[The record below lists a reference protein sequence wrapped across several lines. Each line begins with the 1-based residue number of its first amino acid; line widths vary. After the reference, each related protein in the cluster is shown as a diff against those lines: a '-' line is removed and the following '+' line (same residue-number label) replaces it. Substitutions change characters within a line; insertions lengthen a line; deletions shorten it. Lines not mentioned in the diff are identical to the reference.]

1 MVAGLRSRVRVLSIR
16 ASRIPGVEIVELGGE
31 AVSVTMD
38 IHRELLVFREGD
50 ELDMVVSK
58 DLPSYK
64 DGQDFCARGVVV
76 SIKDGGDGPRVVI
89 SLWGYLVIIRPRDR
103 SMIDELGL
111 KPTDEIYYCLLK

>member
-16 ASRIPGVEIVELGGE
+16 ASRIPGVEIVELEGDD
-31 AVSVTMD
+31 VSVTMD
-38 IHRELLVFREGD
+38 IHKELLVFREGD

-64 DGQDFCARGVVV
+64 DGKDFCARGIVV
-76 SIKDGGDGPRVVI
+76 SIKDGGDSARVVI

-103 SMIDELGL
+103 SIINGLGL
-111 KPTDEIYYCLLK
+111 KPSDEIYYCLLK

>member
-1 MVAGLRSRVRVLSIR
+1 MVTGLRSRVRVRSIMN
-16 ASRIPGVEIVELGGE
+16 SRIPGVKIVELEGDI
-31 AVSVTMD
+31 VSITMD
-38 IHRELLVFREGD
+38 IHRELLIFREGD
-50 ELDMVVSK
+50 ELDMVLSK

-76 SIKDGGDGPRVVI
+76 SIKDGGDSSRIVI

-103 SMIDELGL
+103 SVIDELGL